1 MTSTRRAAGVIF
13 KRTYERNK
21 QPVYA
26 AGQNGEMTSHPVAR
40 AFLNKILKDNVT
52 MLASVVAWGV
62 LSSIIQIL
70 VGLIA
75 ISSLVLTDP
84 VRQRIII
91 DHLSQVLQ
99 HVLTANELRNLVHLV
114 VHHSGLLLVLGALG
128 VMWGASNVGGAIS
141 TVFQPIFQVRGRPLY
156 GEKLL
161 DIGMI
166 FVFTILMLVIIIGTT
181 ASDILSHLLANQP
194 ISGATTFII
203 GTIASLFASF
213 LLFFVIYAVFPNIEH
228 RFRVGHVWRGAVVG
242 AVLFQILSY
251 VWPLYGHFF
260 HPQRYGAILA
270 PIVVLGVWIYFFA
283 LVLVLGAEVVAFGA
297 LREAKAAGQPI
308 GPVPDGTVPQR
319 MDASGHLAP
328 EVQIDNEGGERDDS
342 ERSG

>member
-1 MTSTRRAAGVIF
+1 MTG
-13 KRTYERNK
+13 
-21 QPVYA
+21 
-26 AGQNGEMTSHPVAR
+26 HLVAR
-40 AFLNKILKDNVT
+40 AFLDKILKDNVT

-84 VRQRIII
+84 GRQRIII
-91 DHLSQVLQ
+91 DRLSQVLQ
-99 HVLTANELRNLVHLV
+99 RVLSANDLRSLVHLA
-114 VHHSGLLLVLGALG
+114 VHHSGLLLILGALG
-128 VMWGASNVGGAIS
+128 VIWGASNVGGAIS
-141 TVFQPIFQVRGRPLY
+141 TVFQPIFQVRGRPIW

-166 FVFTILMLVIIIGTT
+166 FVFTILMLVIITGST
-181 ASDILSHLLANQP
+181 ASEILSRFLAAEP
-194 ISGATTFII
+194 ISGLTTFII
-203 GTIASLFASF
+203 GTVASLLAAF
-213 LLFFVIYAVFPNIEH
+213 LLFFVIYAIFPNIEH

-251 VWPLYGHFF
+251 VWPLYAHFF

-297 LREAKAAGQPI
+297 LREAHAAGLPI
-308 GPVPDGTVPQR
+308 GPAPDGTVPQR
-319 MDASGHLAP
+319 MDVSGDRAP
-328 EVQIDNEGGERDDS
+328 VVQIDKEGGAHGHSD
-342 ERSG
+342 RSG